1 MKMCVCVWFGTC
13 AYGILHVAVIQLPLS
28 EQEEVIRLR
37 STPGIVHKTIVWR
50 GCIFLKQPS
59 ECKCCLITADG
70 LTLHSTILYSVH
82 SVWSLSFKILTSAPE
97 QAINNI
103 EKLLLKTRKIYSR
116 YICKVNCNIYYLRLL
131 PFGFA
136 LLWRLHLLVVI
147 FNKMCSQHVEL
158 LHSQWSGPS
167 LRFLICYLQTDSRQ
181 KFPGMCSKNYD

>member
-103 EKLLLKTRKIYSR
+103 EKLLLKTKKIYSR
-116 YICKVNCNIYYLRLL
+116 YICKVNCNILPQTSSLWLCSAVTSSPARGNFQQDVQPTRRASLL
-131 PFGFA
+131 AVVGSFSPPPD
-136 LLWRLHLLVVI
+136 LL
-147 FNKMCSQHVEL
+147 SA
-158 LHSQWSGPS
+158 
-167 LRFLICYLQTDSRQ
+167 DRQ
-181 KFPGMCSKNYD
+181 